1 MRVLR
6 AHTDDVSKFIVVDG
20 MIVSG
25 GRDRFLCEWSA
36 SSGGFLFA
44 RRYCYS
50 EEIIAVDETAR
61 QAVINTG
68 YRAKNV
74 LF

>member
-6 AHTDDVSKFIVVDG
+6 AHKDDLSKFVVFDG

-25 GRDRFLCEWSA
+25 GRDMSLCEWSA
-36 SSGGFLFA
+36 SSGGLLFA
-44 RRYCYS
+44 RRYCHS
-50 EEIIAVDETAR
+50 EKSIAVDVTVRE
-61 QAVINTG
+61 AVINTG
-68 YRAKNV
+68 YGVKTV